1 VQAALDGV
9 VLSANHEYVEDRMIL
24 TFDRAIDLSA
34 GKKLTIKTRQIG

>member
-1 VQAALDGV
+1 
-9 VLSANHEYVEDRMIL
+9 MIL